1 MFVPNLLLE
10 PKSLFALVLSRHPSA
25 NLMAIANVDGNVGHL
40 FAKTK
45 IPTVIATERLEDSS
59 KVDVEV
65 ENPKECS

>member
-1 MFVPNLLLE
+1 
-10 PKSLFALVLSRHPSA
+10 
-25 NLMAIANVDGNVGHL
+25 MAIANVDGNVGHL